1 MLLRL
6 LPSLASVL
14 GFATNA
20 LAQTP
25 AANPDPYG
33 GGLAPPPALPTNE
46 APAEPEPGTA
56 TEAKLEEAER
66 EDAGRGL
73 EFFWVNGE
81 IGAEHLGLR
90 SFSDSDLVDADVV
103 DTATTGLLFG
113 GGLGFRLVF
122 ITGGA
127 RFRMAQFSDFKL
139 WTVNLEAGLR
149 IPMGSLEPYV
159 TLGGGYAASASLK
172 ALGDAGPEID
182 VRGFDIRGGVG
193 IDYYLTELFSA
204 GVNLTGD
211 CLFLSRSKIDT
222 AELPAE
228 SAAVYAKDGSAI
240 GGGVSLTAVIGV
252 HL

>member
-1 MLLRL
+1 MLRRFVTALGL
-6 LPSLASVL
+6 VF

-20 LAQTP
+20 AAQLSPPSP
-25 AANPDPYG
+25 APSP
-33 GGLAPPPALPTNE
+33 GGLAPPPAMESET
-46 APAEPEPGTA
+46 PAEPPPGTA

-73 EFFWVNGE
+73 EFFWLNGE

-90 SFSDSDLVDADVV
+90 SFSDSDLVDAAAVG
-103 DTATTGLLFG
+103 TSNTGLLYG

-127 RFRMAQFSDFKL
+127 RFRMAQFSEFKL
-139 WTVNLEAGLR
+139 WTLNLEAGLR
-149 IPMGSLEPYV
+149 VPMGSLEPYA
-159 TLGGGYAASASLK
+159 TLGGGYASSASLK
-172 ALGDAGPEID
+172 ALGDAGPDID
-182 VRGFDIRGGVG
+182 VRGFDVRGGVG

-211 CLFLSRSKIDT
+211 VLFLSRSKIDT
-222 AELPAE
+222 AALPAE
-228 SAAVYAKDGSAI
+228 SAAIYGKDGSSI
-240 GGGVSLTAVIGV
+240 GGGVSLTALIGL